1 MTIVTTKDTRALQYC
16 NKGVRAFCQQHNID
30 YQNFIKNGIDADD
43 LLKTNDVMAIKLI
56 EYAKSKE
63 ITHEQK

>member
-1 MTIVTTKDTRALQYC
+1 MTIVTTNDTRALQYC

-30 YQNFIKNGIDADD
+30 YQNFIKNGIDESVLANLD
-43 LLKTNDVMAIKLI
+43 DVMASKLI

>member
-30 YQNFIKNGIDADD
+30 YQNFIKNGIEETD

-56 EYAKSKE
+56 EHAKSKE
-63 ITHEQK
+63 ITNEQE

>member
-1 MTIVTTKDTRALQYC
+1 MTIVTTKHTRALQYC

-56 EYAKSKE
+56 EHAKSKE